1 LIGERRF
8 AMRIHVA
15 GAGAVGMLVG
25 ARLAEAGLDVC
36 MITRTAEQASAIL
49 DGGILLSAGGEEKIF
64 RVGATPRAEA
74 ADEGS
79 LTILAMKSYDLESFL
94 AALGGEPEAA
104 PLLFIQNGVA
114 HLSLASRFGD
124 RPVAFGTVE
133 HGARKT
139 GPRSVE
145 HTGTGPLRISPA
157 SDDFRP
163 FLPLLRAD
171 SPSFPVVRAEKG
183 PECLLLNKA
192 LKNCLINPVTAIAG
206 VRNGMLAE
214 DPHLRTLLGR
224 LHAELTAA
232 FPETADEVTLD
243 EVLSLCRKTA
253 DNTSSMLADLLAGR
267 KTEAGEI
274 MGGVLALARERGA
287 SLPTLA
293 ALFDLI
299 SSMER
304 SGDRHG

>member
-1 LIGERRF
+1 M

-36 MITRTAEQASAIL
+36 MITRTADQASAIL
-49 DGGILLSAGGEEKIF
+49 DQGILLSSGGKEKFIK
-64 RVGATPRAEA
+64 VGATSRAEA
-74 ADEGS
+74 AEEGG
-79 LTILAMKSYDLESFL
+79 LTILAMKSYDLEGFL
-94 AALGGEPEAA
+94 AGLDGKTATV
-104 PLLFIQNGVA
+104 PLLFLQNGVA
-114 HLSLASRFGD
+114 HLSLASRYRN

-145 HTGTGPLRISPA
+145 HTGTGPLRISPV

-171 SPSFPVVRAEKG
+171 SPTFPVVHAEYG
-183 PECLLLNKA
+183 PECLLLSKA
-192 LKNCLINPVTAIAG
+192 LKNCLINPVTAVAG

-214 DPHLRTLLGR
+214 DPGLRTLLGR
-224 LHAELTAA
+224 LHAELAVA
-232 FPETADEVTLD
+232 FPETAAEVTLD

-253 DNTSSMLADLLAGR
+253 DNTSSMLADLQAGR

-274 MGGVLALARERGA
+274 MGGVIALAGERGA
-287 SLPTLA
+287 SLPILA
-293 ALFDLI
+293 ALYDLI
-299 SSMER
+299 CSMER
-304 SGDRHG
+304 RGGRHG